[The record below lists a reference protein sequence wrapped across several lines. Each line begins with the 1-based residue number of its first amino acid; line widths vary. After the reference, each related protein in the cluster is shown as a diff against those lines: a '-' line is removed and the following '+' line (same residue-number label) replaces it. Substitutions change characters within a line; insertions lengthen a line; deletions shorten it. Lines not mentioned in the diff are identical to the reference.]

1 MAELSVLHSEPRY
14 KVTSFVTELIGRRQE
29 TIQAMRPALL
39 KLLAAFAEQMD
50 MLRLNHL
57 GLDLTIL
64 KFKQPT
70 WTKDGTLLLSFQQM
84 EAHDDEPAERYHV
97 DELVREILDREPH
110 LLPMQD
116 ELSQFFSAFVD
127 QFSVL
132 KKHYLL
138 DLTRVTFP
146 ALHWLPNGILEC
158 SICYDGKPLAPRT
171 AGLD

>member
-1 MAELSVLHSEPRY
+1 MAEFSVLQGEPRY
-14 KVTSFVTELIGRRQE
+14 KVDSFVTELVGRRQE
-29 TIQAMRPALL
+29 TIQLMRPALL

-50 MLRLNHL
+50 MLRLSYL

-64 KFKQPT
+64 RFNQPT
-70 WTKDGTLLLSFQQM
+70 WTKDGKLLLSFQQQ
-84 EAHDDEPAERYHV
+84 AGTPDKHEPRYHV
-97 DELVREILDREPH
+97 DELVTEILGRESH
-110 LLPMQD
+110 LAPMQD

-132 KKHYLL
+132 RKHYSL

-146 ALHWLPNGILEC
+146 ALRWLANGMLEC
-158 SICYDGKPLAPRT
+158 SILYDGTPLAPRT

>member
-1 MAELSVLHSEPRY
+1 MGEFSVLQGEPRY
-14 KVTSFVTELIGRRQE
+14 KVDGFVNELLGRRQA

-50 MLRLNHL
+50 MLRLSYL
-57 GLDLTIL
+57 GLDLTML

-70 WTKDGTLLLSFQQM
+70 WTKDGKLLLSFQQL
-84 EAHDDEPAERYHV
+84 EAPAEDVIERYHV
-97 DELVREILDREPH
+97 DELVIEILGREPH

-132 KKHYLL
+132 HKHALL
-138 DLTRVTFP
+138 DLTRIAFP
-146 ALHWLPNGILEC
+146 DLRWLANGMLEC
-158 SICYDGKPLAPRT
+158 NIFYDGKPLTPRT
-171 AGLD
+171 AKLD